1 MDKELD
7 LNVAKVLK
15 LNYKIFKPGEQ
26 VNGFT
31 IQEHHGDCL
40 FVSHAN
46 NYWQPFCPSN
56 SYSNGM
62 QFIEQHEIDFEWVS
76 DTSVMAKSPHTA
88 NFTYGE
94 NYLIAG
100 LRLIVMDKLE

>member
-7 LNVAKVLK
+7 LNVAKALK

-31 IQEHHGDCL
+31 IQEGHGDCL
-40 FVSHAN
+40 FVRNEQDH
-46 NYWQPFCPSN
+46 WQPFCPSN
-56 SYSNGM
+56 AYGNGM
-62 QFIEQHEIDFEWVS
+62 EIIEKHGIDFEWVS
-76 DTSVMAKSPHTA
+76 DASVMAKSPHTA
-88 NFTYGE
+88 NFAYGD

-100 LRLIVMDKLE
+100 LRLVVMDELE